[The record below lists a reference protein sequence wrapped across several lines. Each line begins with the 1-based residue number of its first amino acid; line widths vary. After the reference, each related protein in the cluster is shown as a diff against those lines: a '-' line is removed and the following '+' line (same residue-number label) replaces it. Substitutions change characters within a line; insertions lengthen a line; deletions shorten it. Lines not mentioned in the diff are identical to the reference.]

1 MVRNDVRFLKNYPP
15 IFDDVTIP
23 FFPSTYDRSD
33 EKVSVVNQTEDGHDD
48 VEVVRREKTTL
59 SLTYNVNSWW
69 AAKFQGFHKQ
79 ASISVQLYDL
89 ESEQYET
96 KTMRM
101 EDYTESLIRHS
112 ETTAE
117 SMGLYTISFT
127 LQEF

>member
-1 MVRNDVRFLKNYPP
+1 MLNEYP
-15 IFDDVTIP
+15 IKFDDVTIP
-23 FFPSTYDRSD
+23 FFPSNYDRSD

-48 VEVVRREKTTL
+48 VEVIRREKTTL

-69 AAKFQGFHKQ
+69 AAKFQEFHKK
-79 ASISVQLYDL
+79 AYISVQLYDL
-89 ESEQYET
+89 ESKEYET

-112 ETTAE
+112 ETTTE
-117 SMGLYTISFT
+117 SVGLYTISFT